1 MNQPSSLQP
10 APQRYA
16 SVIGAGRADET
27 LYETARELGRGLA
40 EAGYVVICGGLGGVM
55 EAAAR
60 GAHEAGGITIGVLPN
75 HERSSANAYLDFILT
90 TGLGEARNVVVASS
104 GDVVVAVGGEYGTLS
119 EIGLAAKIGRP
130 VVLLQSW
137 KLEHAGRGP
146 GQTESEK
153 VPTVPETSPAGA
165 GRGLVPIDYASS
177 VEEALSLVRTRL
189 SS

>member
-1 MNQPSSLQP
+1 MNEPSATQR
-10 APQRYA
+10 APRRYV
-16 SVIGAGRADET
+16 SVIGASRADEP
-27 LYETARELGRGLA
+27 LYGTARELGRGLA
-40 EAGYVVICGGLGGVM
+40 EAGYVVVCGGLGGVM

-60 GAHEAGGITIGVLPN
+60 GAHEAGGTTIGVLPN
-75 HERSSANAYLDFILT
+75 HERSSANAYLDFVLT

-137 KLEHAGRGP
+137 RLEVPEARPAGPGRGP
-146 GQTESEK
+146 
-153 VPTVPETSPAGA
+153 
-165 GRGLVPIDYASS
+165 VPIDYASS
-177 VEEALSLVRTRL
+177 VEEALSLVRARL